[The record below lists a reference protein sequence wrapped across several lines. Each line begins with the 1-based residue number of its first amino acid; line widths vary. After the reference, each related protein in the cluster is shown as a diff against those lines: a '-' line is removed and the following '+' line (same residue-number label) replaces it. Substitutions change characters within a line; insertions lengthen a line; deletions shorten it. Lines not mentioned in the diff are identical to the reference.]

1 MTEKITGGC
10 IIIIFFLIV
19 VAFCSVFY
27 GICELYYYFKNKKL
41 AKKEQ
46 QSKKDFPEYFI
57 KRRKWYRMFDAV
69 SEHNE
74 KISKQKEKIK
84 KMTEERIFI
93 PTEDLSKFDYVLEV
107 EKHQLKTLLLV
118 WDSIFA
124 EWESKSKELW
134 EELEKEREE
143 KNITIFNER

>member
-1 MTEKITGGC
+1 MTENTGAC
-10 IIIIFFLIV
+10 IVIAFFLIV
-19 VAFCSVFY
+19 ITLSCFCY
-27 GICELYYYFKNKKL
+27 GAIELCYYFNNKKL

-46 QSKKDFPEYFI
+46 QSKKDFPEYFA
-57 KRRKWYRMFDAV
+57 KRKKWYRMFDAV

-84 KMTEERIFI
+84 KLTEERVFI

>member
-1 MTEKITGGC
+1 MIAY
-10 IIIIFFLIV
+10 IIIAFFLIV
-19 VAFCSVFY
+19 IILSCICY
-27 GICELYYYFKNKKL
+27 GTIELYYYFNNKKL

-57 KRRKWYRMFDAV
+57 KREKWYKMFDAV

-84 KMTEERIFI
+84 KLTEERIFI

-107 EKHQLKTLLLV
+107 EKHQLKTFILV
-118 WDSIFA
+118 WDSVFA